1 MFSGGKDSC
10 YSTWLV
16 QHQAW
21 NVARLVIVKP
31 GSEDSWMFH
40 YPNVEWTKLQATS
53 MSLPQTMVPGG
64 KDEMKSLEETLRTIG
79 RNEGIDGLVTGAVAS
94 DYQKTRFDNLCER
107 VGLKSFSPLWHK
119 RPETIASDLINAGFS
134 IIMSG
139 VAASGLDESWLGRE
153 LTPEQWGKLRVLSS
167 RNRFHLLGEGGEYE
181 TFVID
186 APMFSRKISI
196 LEAKKVWNGQSGRLV
211 IRDAS
216 LSSSKQN

>member
-16 QHQAW
+16 QHHAW
-21 NVARLVIVKP
+21 NVAGLVTVKP
-31 GSEDSWMFH
+31 EFEDSWMFH

-53 MSLPQTMVPGG
+53 MNLPQTIVPGG

-79 RNEGIDGLVTGAVAS
+79 RNGGIDGLVTGAVAS

-107 VGLKSFSPLWHK
+107 IGLKSFSPLWHK
-119 RPETIASDLINAGFS
+119 RSETVASDLINSGFS
-134 IIMSG
+134 MIMSG

-153 LTPEQWGKLRVLSS
+153 LTPDQWGRLRALSS
-167 RNRFHLLGEGGEYE
+167 RHGFHLLGEGGEYE

-196 LEAKKVWNGQSGRLV
+196 LEAEKVWKGQSGRLV
-211 IRDAS
+211 IREAS
-216 LSSSKQN
+216 LASK